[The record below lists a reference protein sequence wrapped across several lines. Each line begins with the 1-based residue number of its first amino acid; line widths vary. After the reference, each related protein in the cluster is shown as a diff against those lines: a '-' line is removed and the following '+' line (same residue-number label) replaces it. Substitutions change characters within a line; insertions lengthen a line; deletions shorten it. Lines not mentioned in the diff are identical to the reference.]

1 MPIKAVRGV
10 RDILPAEAPRWPG
23 GRSTSSAANRPFS
36 LALGFSVPE
45 FRFPY
50 LLDHSLPGST
60 IRARRLIEA
69 PWPRFRV
76 ISRPGPAPSATPA
89 RWPLGP
95 GTRPALT
102 EVDLER
108 IVTSKRER
116 LHLRPFTAARHPG
129 DDRPEEQGQVEGRAR
144 HVVGDGA
151 DAIQKVPH
159 VGHPRVTHWTTPARD
174 RRHPSSPSSRS
185 RRG

>member
-10 RDILPAEAPRWPG
+10 RDILPAEAR
-23 GRSTSSAANRPFS
+23 GRSTFSAANRPFS

-50 LLDHSLPGST
+50 VLDHSVPGST

-89 RWPLGP
+89 RRPLGP

-102 EVDLER
+102 EVELER

-116 LHLRPFTAARHPG
+116 LRLSGSTEKELLSFLCS
-129 DDRPEEQGQVEGRAR
+129 QVE
-144 HVVGDGA
+144 
-151 DAIQKVPH
+151 
-159 VGHPRVTHWTTPARD
+159 
-174 RRHPSSPSSRS
+174 
-185 RRG
+185 

>member
-10 RDILPAEAPRWPG
+10 RDILPAEAR
-23 GRSTSSAANRPFS
+23 GRSTFSAANRPFS

-50 LLDHSLPGST
+50 VLDHSVPGST

-89 RWPLGP
+89 RRPLGP
-95 GTRPALT
+95 GTCPALT
-102 EVDLER
+102 EVELER

-116 LHLRPFTAARHPG
+116 LQSAILTRRIIERH
-129 DDRPEEQGQVEGRAR
+129 
-144 HVVGDGA
+144 
-151 DAIQKVPH
+151 
-159 VGHPRVTHWTTPARD
+159 RD
-174 RRHPSSPSSRS
+174 RRTREAKYVIKGSSVEGEEEIVTVVKLGPT
-185 RRG
+185 GKTVILTVYVE